1 MSFFFSLILKQNI
14 HLKHPQSITSF
25 TKFTSTMFN
34 LNFKIVIVAVTQYK
48 MQAPPSLVVAN
59 FVRLKMN

>member
-48 MQAPPSLVVAN
+48 MQAPL
-59 FVRLKMN
+59 LWL